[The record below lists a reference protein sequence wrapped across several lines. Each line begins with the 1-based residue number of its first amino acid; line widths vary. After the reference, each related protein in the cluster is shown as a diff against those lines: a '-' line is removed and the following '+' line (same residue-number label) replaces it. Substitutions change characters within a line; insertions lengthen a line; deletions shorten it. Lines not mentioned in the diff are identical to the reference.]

1 MLPEA
6 HASVYYDGSVRW
18 RKTGIL
24 TGTCELTGVTSFPFD
39 TTSCYFDFGDD
50 RDPLFH
56 RINYNYVAPQ
66 FFSSLQDN
74 KWNFQEYRML
84 TSRTFVE
91 EVTESLSGFENRFIR
106 YRFYFDRAEKFYV
119 HMFVIVYM
127 LFSYLSFGT
136 FWIDAES
143 GDRLGFGTSILF
155 LMVAQDISS
164 ADVTPVTQEFL
175 WIRKL
180 SLASKLLVLFTIIH
194 SIVAMWILTKDFDGE
209 DGSQEEREHFIETFE
224 EKEPSRARSFN
235 KLVFDRYCQAGNVF
249 ARIEIKE
256 GDSKRLKR
264 EKKVRMADVTSFV
277 LCFVAYTILVIILLT
292 TIN

>member
-1 MLPEA
+1 VATANEHDVSFLTEDKVDVTISLDVVQFIDIDVKQNTFSLLMSLELFWFDQRLAWEPFIGGCHRVTYRASIDAELTEIWVPNFNLQNKLEGFQMLPEA

-143 GDRLGFGTSILF
+143 GDRLGFGKLGF
-155 LMVAQDISS
+155 LV
-164 ADVTPVTQEFL
+164 EL
-175 WIRKL
+175 C
-180 SLASKLLVLFTIIH
+180 
-194 SIVAMWILTKDFDGE
+194 
-209 DGSQEEREHFIETFE
+209 
-224 EKEPSRARSFN
+224 
-235 KLVFDRYCQAGNVF
+235 VFFPQ
-249 ARIEIKE
+249 
-256 GDSKRLKR
+256 
-264 EKKVRMADVTSFV
+264 
-277 LCFVAYTILVIILLT
+277 
-292 TIN
+292 